1 MSAYGEL
8 GDPSPYASSRSPVT
22 QRSATLPARS
32 SSPAPRVEKGNI
44 DEEAA
49 YAVVG
54 EKPRQI
60 SASVRE
66 KKIAAFEGGIAYAQ
80 VNKRSPSPAAPERIP
95 SVYKGTC
102 DEELKQALIEL
113 GEADFSYSSD
123 EPFELASAD
132 SAFKELSAFLETLD

>member
-8 GDPSPYASSRSPVT
+8 GNPSPYASSRSPVT

-44 DEEAA
+44 DEAA
-49 YAVVG
+49 YAVIG

-60 SASVRE
+60 FASVRE
-66 KKIAAFEGGIAYAQ
+66 KKIPAFKGGVAYAQ
-80 VNKRSPSPAAPERIP
+80 VNKRLPSPERIP

-113 GEADFSYSSD
+113 GEADCSYSSY